1 MTELTTSAPGPA
13 PGPASAPAPARPA
26 RARGTLPAFT
36 PVPRHDGRHTGW
48 TPDKQRS
55 FIEALADYGSVRA
68 AANAVGMTSESAY
81 QLRRHPQ
88 AAGFRKAWEA
98 ALDRGVERLE
108 DIAMERAL
116 HGVEVPVYSY
126 GKLVGARRVY
136 NDRLLMFVLRN
147 RAAARFAANTGRAL
161 TPSQQKA
168 EAEREKRK
176 LARLKDQWRAEWE
189 AEWEAA
195 QPDEEQILEE
205 IRAKLRAMR
214 ENKLEAER
222 LLAENEARREDIAEE
237 EDPFAHWPTPDPA
250 TLPRRLTPP
259 APPSPPYDSL
269 SPVERWHHHMMN
281 ERIEIVP
288 SIGRIEAASPG
299 EED

>member
-1 MTELTTSAPGPA
+1 MTTPA
-13 PGPASAPAPARPA
+13 LPARQRAA
-26 RARGTLPAFT
+26 RNTLPPFT
-36 PVPRHDGRHTGW
+36 PVPRHDSRHTGW
-48 TPDKQRS
+48 TPDKQRG

-81 QLRRHPQ
+81 QLRRHAE

-108 DIAMERAL
+108 DIAMERAI
-116 HGVEVPVYSY
+116 HGVDVPVYSY
-126 GKLVGARRVY
+126 GKLVGTRRVY

-147 RAAARFAANTGRAL
+147 RAAARFAAQSGRAL

-189 AEWEAA
+189 AELKAS
-195 QPDEEQILEE
+195 QPTEDEIIDE
-205 IRAKLRAMR
+205 IERKIEAMR
-214 ENKLEAER
+214 AREAEALR
-222 LLAENEARREDIAEE
+222 LLGETDTPDAEPTDDDALD
-237 EDPFAHWPTPDPA
+237 DFGAHWPTPDPA
-250 TLPRRLTPP
+250 ILPRRLTPP

-269 SPVERWHHHMMN
+269 SPAQQWHQHLVH

-288 SIGRIEAASPG
+288 SIGRVEAASPR